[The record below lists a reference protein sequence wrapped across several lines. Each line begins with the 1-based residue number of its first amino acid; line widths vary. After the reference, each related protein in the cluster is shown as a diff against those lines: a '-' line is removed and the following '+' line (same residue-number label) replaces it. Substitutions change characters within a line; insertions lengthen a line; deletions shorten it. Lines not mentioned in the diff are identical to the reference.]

1 MKCDSCDK
9 KIATVHLTE
18 IVGTEKKEKHLCEEC
33 AHNVT
38 SHFPKAP
45 SPSDILTSIINQVS
59 PEIEEMSKTACPVCG
74 LTYLEFRSQGRLGCP
89 MDYDV
94 FQKGLLPLIERMHG
108 SSQHIGKVP
117 ANASE
122 EVVKKNELIQ
132 LRKELNIAVEKE
144 DYETAALIR
153 DKIYGFSR
161 NEDNGN

>member
-1 MKCDSCDK
+1 MKCDSCGK

-38 SHFPKAP
+38 NHFPKAP

-59 PEIEEMSKTACPVCG
+59 PEIEEMSKTTCPVCD
-74 LTYLEFRSQGRLGCP
+74 LSYLEFRSQGRLGCP
-89 MDYDV
+89 MDYDA

-108 SSQHIGKVP
+108 SSQHVGKVP

-122 EVVKKNELIQ
+122 EVIKKNQLIQ
-132 LRKELNIAVEKE
+132 LRKELNRAVQKE
-144 DYETAALIR
+144 DYEMAAQIR
-153 DKIYGFSR
+153 DKIYGLSG
-161 NEDNGN
+161 NVDNGD